1 MLQIQDIRQRRL
13 YQEAKEEGLKEGTQE
28 GLKEGI
34 AFAIVKLAAKKMR
47 AEEIAATLEMDVELV
62 RQTMKDTNRK

>member
-13 YQEAKEEGLKEGTQE
+13 YQEAKEE